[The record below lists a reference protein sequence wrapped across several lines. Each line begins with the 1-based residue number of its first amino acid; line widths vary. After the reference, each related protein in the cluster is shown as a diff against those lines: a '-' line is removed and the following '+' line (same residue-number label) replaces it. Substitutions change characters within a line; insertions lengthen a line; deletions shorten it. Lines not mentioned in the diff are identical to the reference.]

1 MSTFLLIH
9 GGWSAGWVWDTIKA
23 ALQAEG
29 HTVLAPDLPGH
40 GSNPLPI
47 SEVTLE
53 RYALATAEFA
63 SSLSGK
69 VILVGH
75 SMSGLINAQAAE
87 YTPEKFKAI
96 VYMTAFLPA
105 DGQCL
110 MDLAEP
116 DTENLVLRNI
126 IYSEDGLSMDFNEDA
141 LVEAIYADCSDEDI
155 ARSMALTRPQASA
168 PFREPVRLTKE
179 RSGSIPRY
187 YISCTQDRA
196 ITPDSQKKMYTA
208 NPCEKVFTIEASHA
222 VYYSKPYEV
231 ATCLSSISDSLT

>member
-9 GGWSAGWVWDTIKA
+9 GGWSAGWVWDTIKD
-23 ALQAEG
+23 ALETEG

-40 GSNPLPI
+40 GNNMIPI
-47 SEVTLE
+47 GEVSLE
-53 RYALATAEFA
+53 RYAQATVEFA
-63 SSLSGK
+63 SSLPGK

-75 SMSGLINAQAAE
+75 SMSGLVNAQAAE
-87 YTPEKFKAI
+87 YAPEKIQAI
-96 VYMTAFLPA
+96 VYMTAFLPS

-126 IYSEDGLSMDFNEDA
+126 IYSADGLSMDFNEEA
-141 LVEAIYADCSDEDI
+141 LKEAIYADCSDEDI

-168 PFREPVRLTKE
+168 PFRTPVRLTEE
-179 RSGSIPRY
+179 RSGAIPRF
-187 YISCTQDRA
+187 YIECTQDRA

-208 NPCEKVFTIEASHA
+208 NPCQEVFTIDSSHA

-231 ATCLSSISDSLT
+231 AACLSSISAAVG